1 MKRYRK
7 KNKKAPRKNNNLSIT
22 INDHFENIVF
32 DWNYQTYLFIG
43 GYGSSKSHNGYT
55 KVILKCLEEA
65 GRVVLAVRK
74 YKSSMRNS
82 SYSLCKKI
90 IKQMNA
96 EHLVRFIDSRLEAEF
111 INGSRIIFTGIDDPE
126 KIKSVDDISIVI
138 CEEASELSYNVY
150 TELLGRIRHMTFTNH
165 FILMSNPTSL
175 SNWLYKHFFKN
186 TYIDEISGRNIDKI
200 ILDDKELYVKREM
213 FKNNT
218 YYHHSVVDDNYF
230 VPEDY
235 INRLNEMKEYDP
247 DRYRVGRLG
256 QFGLSGIKVLP
267 QFTTASEDEIKAQ
280 IKGCKMSYFV
290 GGDWGFVESYNAFV
304 KVAVDLNKQYL
315 YILDE
320 YYSRNKQNE
329 DIELGINKF
338 KNFRIVADCAEPK
351 TIEWFRLRGFNMQP
365 CHKFPGSVLANI
377 KKIKGFK
384 KIICSTK
391 CINTINELQELTYK
405 KDRNNEI
412 IEDTFEIDSHV
423 FDAIA
428 YALDSYNLT
437 DIKELSK
444 RDLGL

>member
-1 MKRYRK
+1 MKKYRK
-7 KNKKAPRKNNNLSIT
+7 KKKNKAPYKNNIDLV
-22 INDHFENIVF
+22 INDHFEKVVF
-32 DWNYQTYLFIG
+32 DWNYQTYLLIG

-55 KVILKCLEEA
+55 KVILKCLEEP
-65 GRVVLAVRK
+65 GRTVLAVRK

-111 INGSRIIFTGIDDPE
+111 VNNSRIIFTGIDDPE
-126 KIKSVDDISIVI
+126 KIKSVDDISIVV
-138 CEEASELSYNVY
+138 CEEASELNYSVY
-150 TELLGRIRHMTFTNH
+150 TELLGRIRHMTFSNH
-165 FILMSNPTSL
+165 FILMSNPTNL
-175 SNWLYKHFFKN
+175 NNWLYKHFFKSN
-186 TYIDEISGRNIDKI
+186 YVDEISGRNIEKI
-200 ILDDKELYVKREM
+200 MLDDKELYKKREM

-218 YYHHSVVDDNYF
+218 YYHHSIVDDNYF

-235 INRLNEMKEYDP
+235 INRLNEMKVYDP

-267 QFTTASEDEIKAQ
+267 QFTIASEGEIRSQTAN
-280 IKGCKMSYFV
+280 CRMSYFA

-304 KVAVDLNKQYL
+304 KVAVDLDKQYL

-329 DIELGINKF
+329 DIELGIRKF
-338 KNFRIVADCAEPK
+338 KNFRIVADSAEPK
-351 TIEWFRLRGFNMQP
+351 TIEWFRMRGYNIQP
-365 CHKFPGSVLANI
+365 CHKFNGSVLANI

-391 CINTINELQELTYK
+391 CINAIKELQDLTYK
-405 KDRNNEI
+405 KTKDGDI
-412 IEDTFEIDSHV
+412 IEDTFEIDSHI
-423 FDAIA
+423 FDAVA